1 MPTRIVTLSQLA
13 LLPKGTL
20 VCHVNADSDGVA
32 EFDIQGT
39 LQVGPPH
46 HLTGVDESW
55 VELTPALPDVKV
67 VDGRVETGF
76 PPTDY
81 CRNSNYPHRF
91 VAYSDMDL
99 RRSKS

>member
-1 MPTRIVTLSQLA
+1 
-13 LLPKGTL
+13 
-20 VCHVNADSDGVA
+20 
-32 EFDIQGT
+32 
-39 LQVGPPH
+39 
-46 HLTGVDESW
+46 
-55 VELTPALPDVKV
+55 LPDVKV